1 MKSNVLI
8 MISKL
13 QNQYTLPL
21 EKLNTYLNHKN
32 SLTVIEKKNLKSFVI
47 SKGAKD
53 CGIMITIQLYPK
65 DIILKDVDYIT
76 YKDYTIIYRIGIVDL
91 DLKSPELIPL
101 YIKINEKT
109 IEYMNLYKDKIKK
122 CYKII

>member
-91 DLKSPELIPL
+91 DLKSPELTPL

-122 CYKII
+122 CYKVI

>member
-122 CYKII
+122 CYKVI